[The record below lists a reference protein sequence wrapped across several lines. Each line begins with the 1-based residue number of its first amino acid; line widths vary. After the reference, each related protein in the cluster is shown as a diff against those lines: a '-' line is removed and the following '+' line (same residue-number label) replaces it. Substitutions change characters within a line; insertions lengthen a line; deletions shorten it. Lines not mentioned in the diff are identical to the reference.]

1 MWLLKSQKTRHSIM
15 TQLQFNFQMLHIK
28 GTIIINIEDKTRRL
42 QKGKIKL
49 DTLEVK
55 KYILVFNAF
64 SL

>member
-15 TQLQFNFQMLHIK
+15 TQLQFNFQMLYIK
-28 GTIIINIEDKTRRL
+28 GKIIINIEDKTRRL

>member
-1 MWLLKSQKTRHSIM
+1 M
-15 TQLQFNFQMLHIK
+15 TQLQFNFQMLYIK
-28 GTIIINIEDKTRRL
+28 GKIIINIEDKTRRL